1 MIRLFLK
8 LCALL
13 LPLPLFAERIP
24 AERAQRLAEGLFP
37 AVTTAAAAGTSAS
50 TRLQL
55 VWDGESAATRSGS
68 EAAFY
73 VFARPEGG
81 FAVIAADDAVRP
93 VLGYSPTGR
102 FTTEQMPAN
111 VREWFAGLRNQI
123 AGARRSGLAA
133 TPAIRQA
140 WQEVSPRAV
149 GEVVLQLKTAA
160 WDQLEPY
167 NNKCPLIGRER
178 AVTGCVPTA
187 LAIVMRYHR
196 WPKSGTGVLPD
207 YQYEIDGT
215 QRTVEG
221 YRLGNTYSWDDMPLV
236 YDASSTAAQRT
247 AVAALMYDLGVMS
260 QAAFNTA
267 TAGGTGAM
275 THVAVQGL
283 LRNMRYDKGAELHY
297 RDWGI
302 PAAQW
307 DEAVRREL
315 RENGPVLYSGASS
328 DAGHQFVID
337 GYTST
342 DYFHVNWGWS
352 GYADGYFLLSA
363 LDPDGTGTGGGS
375 GAGFDFAQSAVLG
388 LRKDETGTSAYSDLL
403 LVGTGTGSDNI
414 TYHGLSASTD
424 DFAPGR
430 SFTMQILYLWNYG
443 LSEFA
448 GQLVLAVSDRHGALR
463 EEICRPIE
471 PTDPIPSYSGIGW
484 MEIPCTITRPLRA
497 GDRIRLRYKGTE
509 GVWKW
514 AGGSDGEAVCELL
527 LRDEPPAGQ
536 ADPLDE
542 TTSFSFDRAS
552 RILTLTTQSGVTCTL
567 TASDGTTAAT
577 AASGDGSE
585 IRIPTDRLKGRY
597 TLRLEKGPVNKT
609 LTLTF

>member
-1 MIRLFLK
+1 MIRLILK
-8 LCALL
+8 LCGLL
-13 LPLPLFAERIP
+13 LPLSLFAERIP

-37 AVTTAAAAGTSAS
+37 AAATAAAGTSGS
-50 TRLQL
+50 RLQL
-55 VWDGESAATRSGS
+55 VWDGEPAATRSD
-68 EAAFY
+68 ADPTFF

-102 FTTEQMPAN
+102 FVTERMPAN
-111 VREWFAGLRNQI
+111 VREWFAGLRSQI
-123 AGARRSGLAA
+123 AGARRAALAA

-140 WQEVSPRAV
+140 WQEVSPRAIGTV
-149 GEVVLQLKTAA
+149 ELQLETAA
-160 WDQLEPY
+160 WNQLAPY
-167 NNKCPLIGRER
+167 NGKCPLIGRER

-196 WPKSGTGVLPD
+196 WPANGTGVLPD
-207 YQYEIDGT
+207 YHYELGGV
-215 QRTVEG
+215 QRLVEG

-236 YDASSTAAQRT
+236 YDATSTATQQA

-260 QAAFNTA
+260 QASFNTA
-267 TAGGTGAM
+267 SAGGTGAM

-283 LRNMRYDKGAELHY
+283 LQYMRYDKGAELHY

-337 GYTST
+337 GHTST
-342 DYFHVNWGWS
+342 DYFHVNWGWG

-363 LDPDGTGTGGGS
+363 LDPDGVGTGGGS
-375 GAGFDFAQSAVLG
+375 GDGFDFSQSALLG
-388 LRKDETGTSAYSDLL
+388 LRKDETGTSTYSDLL

-430 SFTMQILYLWNYG
+430 PFTMQILYLWNYG
-443 LSEFA
+443 LAEFS
-448 GQLVLAVSDRHGALR
+448 GEVVLAVCDRDGAFR
-463 EEICRPIE
+463 ENICPPIGA
-471 PTDPIPSYSGIGW
+471 DAISSYSGIGW
-484 MEIPCTITRPLRA
+484 TGIPCTIAEPIRA
-497 GDRIRLRYKGTE
+497 GDRIRLRYKGAE

-514 AGGSDGEAVCELL
+514 AGGSDEEALFELL
-527 LRDEPPAGQ
+527 LRDDPPAGEET
-536 ADPLDE
+536 PLDA
-542 TTSFSFDRAS
+542 TTSLSFDRTS
-552 RILTLTTQSGVTCTL
+552 RLLTLTTQSGVTCTL
-567 TASDGTTAAT
+567 TAPDGTTAAT
-577 AASGDGSE
+577 AASGDGTE
-585 IRIPTDRLKGRY
+585 IRIPTARLKGRY
-597 TLRLEKGPVNKT
+597 TLQLEKGTQSKT